1 MSQIS
6 RLLLGLLLVSV
17 ETMASGP
24 KPSVDLAT
32 CTRSA
37 TLMACEDSKGNSYSV
52 ATLKDVLVVRGYE
65 AVKQRRWTQTNISFK
80 GLTFFTGLATDGEV
94 WIGSIQ
100 RIGWT
105 TITRLSSSSGAR
117 SRVVCTRL
125 TGCQ

>member
-17 ETMASGP
+17 DTMGSGP

-37 TLMACEDSKGNSYSV
+37 TLMACQDSKGNSYSV

-65 AVKQRRWTQTNISFK
+65 AVGQRRWTQTNISFK

-117 SRVVCTRL
+117 SRVVCSRL